1 MKKSGEDSTRSSG
14 DMMADR
20 RTRTQTDRHAH
31 HNTSRSLSARGNKFR
46 NVSQVKVK
54 KRLVYGSIASVW
66 FVLPAYV
73 ATMGVVST
81 DILKGTCIP
90 WGIYSS
96 FVAQKTISSS
106 IFVVALVV
114 PLILMVFCYSRIVH
128 ALRTRVSTRHVYR
141 FCLFYY
147 SYVCTYVHHL
157 GLYCILFRRVL
168 IYKID
173 VALQLTKLRLKK
185 LLRECHLCRV
195 AGNTV

>member
-1 MKKSGEDSTRSSG
+1 M
-14 DMMADR
+14 
-20 RTRTQTDRHAH
+20 
-31 HNTSRSLSARGNKFR
+31 
-46 NVSQVKVK
+46 KVK

-128 ALRTRVSTRHVYR
+128 ALRTRVSTRHAYR
-141 FCLFYY
+141 F
-147 SYVCTYVHHL
+147 VCFITAMHVHM
-157 GLYCILFRRVL
+157 YI
-168 IYKID
+168 I
-173 VALQLTKLRLKK
+173 
-185 LLRECHLCRV
+185 
-195 AGNTV
+195 

>member
-1 MKKSGEDSTRSSG
+1 
-14 DMMADR
+14 MMADR
-20 RTRTQTDRHAH
+20 QARTETDRHSH

-66 FVLPAYV
+66 FVLPTYV
-73 ATMGVVST
+73 TTMGVVST

-114 PLILMVFCYSRIVH
+114 PLILMVFGYSRIVH

-141 FCLFYY
+141 FICFIIAM
-147 SYVCTYVHHL
+147 YVHV
-157 GLYCILFRRVL
+157 YI
-168 IYKID
+168 I
-173 VALQLTKLRLKK
+173 
-185 LLRECHLCRV
+185 
-195 AGNTV
+195 